1 MISKELIDRINYLSR
16 KSRAEGLTPE
26 EKAEQQ
32 EVRQQY
38 LAGIRA
44 RVQDT
49 LDHVEWVDEEP
60 KQVAAPCS
68 CPSCHG
74 KSHHKHKH

>member
-1 MISKELIDRINYLSR
+1 MITKELIDRINYLSR

-38 LAGIRA
+38 LAGMRA
-44 RVQDT
+44 RLKHS
-49 LDHVEWVDEEP
+49 LDNIEWVDEAP
-60 KQVAAPCS
+60 NQTPAPCS
-68 CPSCHG
+68 CGCHG
-74 KSHHKHKH
+74 KHHHKH